1 MSFAAKKGLKENFK
15 PFMKRL
21 KNSKFISK
29 KPFLNSQKLFLSPNS
44 LAFLKKDLQ
53 KNLHSFC
60 SNLQTTQRIILSL
73 VKITSLTYFKK
84 IAQILCMLNSQNT
97 FFEYKISHLLQKN
110 SSILNCSNLQKN
122 SKFLIFNSYNF
133 YLVLR
138 TFLNLRKL
146 KNVLA

>member
-1 MSFAAKKGLKENFK
+1 MSFAARKGLKENFK

-21 KNSKFISK
+21 KNSKFIYK
-29 KPFLNSQKLFLSPNS
+29 KPFLNSQKFFLSPRNLQS
-44 LAFLKKDLQ
+44 LNKNLE

-60 SNLQTTQRIILSL
+60 SNLQTTQRIILSI

-84 IAQILCMLNSQNT
+84 IAQILCRLNSKKT
-97 FFEYKISHLLQKN
+97 FFKSKSSHLLQKN
-110 SSILNCSNLQKN
+110 SSILNCPNLQTN
-122 SKFLIFNSYNF
+122 SKPLNSDKF
-133 YLVLR
+133 HLVSS